1 MKAIIVLFEGDL
13 DSLKQ
18 RQICKDLAE
27 SLMANIQCDIEKVSV
42 TFLEDEEVE
51 SRLLQPTIQ
60 SESKTIDEIPNQI
73 KKVLNA
79 LLNRVGPPTLMTKT
93 AYRSALLNRLQT
105 DKQLRESLEFHLLMN
120 EKVQQRDDIKAIL
133 KDHGLSHFPEYNQD
147 VRLLYEL
154 FDYGKI

>member
-27 SLMANIQCDIEKVSV
+27 SLMANIQCDIENVSV

-51 SRLLQPTIQ
+51 SRLLQPIVPVK
-60 SESKTIDEIPNQI
+60 SKTIDEIPNQI
-73 KKVLNA
+73 KKVLHI
-79 LLNRVGPPTLMTKT
+79 LLGKVGSPSLMTKT
-93 AYRSALLNRLQT
+93 VYRNALLNRLQT

-120 EKVQQRDDIKAIL
+120 EKVQQRDDIKTIL

-147 VRLLYEL
+147 IRLLYEL

>member
-1 MKAIIVLFEGDL
+1 MKAIIVLFEGVL

-51 SRLLQPTIQ
+51 SRLLQPIIQ
-60 SESKTIDEIPNQI
+60 SESKTVDEIPNQI
-73 KKVLNA
+73 KKVLNT
-79 LLNRVGPPTLMTKT
+79 LLNRIGSPALMTKT
-93 AYRSALLNRLQT
+93 AYRNALLNRLQI

-120 EKVQQRDDIKAIL
+120 EKVQQRDDIKTML

-147 VRLLYEL
+147 IRLLYEL